1 MTTLTEIKSIVSD
14 KHKKEL
20 LEGLA
25 EVKEQIQK
33 ADTAESMVLM
43 VKLNGDYV
51 RFSTSI
57 GNTMD
62 LVAQLELLKY
72 DVIKRMKREE
82 N

>member
-20 LEGLA
+20 MEGLA

-82 N
+82 S

>member
-20 LEGLA
+20 LKGLA

>member
-82 N
+82 S